1 MKIKGSGKIVGGLA
15 LAASF
20 ALTGVVG
27 VAQQQQQPSPQGD
40 GQGRAERQWGR
51 DGGEGRRG
59 GGRRDRVGPFGGRM
73 AERLNLTESQLEQMR
88 QIEERY
94 RATFKAQHDRR
105 DGSERRD
112 RLDPFAGGA
121 FDEGAVRAAAQARA
135 TAQVEREVAQARMM
149 HEMYN
154 VLTAEQ
160 KAQLETIRQQ
170 REERGREFRTRRGA
184 RQGQQQLQ

>member
-27 VAQQQQQPSPQGD
+27 VAQQQQPSPQGD
-40 GQGRAERQWGR
+40 GQGRAERSWGR
-51 DGGEGRRG
+51 EGGEGRRG

-73 AERLNLTESQLEQMR
+73 AERLNLTDAQLEQMR
-88 QIEERY
+88 LIEERY
-94 RATFKAQHDRR
+94 RATFDARR
-105 DGSERRD
+105 ERRGGD
-112 RLDPFAGGA
+112 EGRGRVDPFAGGA
-121 FDEGAVRAAAQARA
+121 FDESAVRAAAQARA
-135 TAQVEREVAQARMM
+135 DAQVEREVAQARMM

-160 KAQLETIRQQ
+160 KAQLETVRRQ
-170 REERGREFRTRRGA
+170 REERGREFRTRRGD
-184 RQGQQQLQ
+184 RQGQPQLQ

>member
-1 MKIKGSGKIVGGLA
+1 MKIKRSGKIVGGLA

-27 VAQQQQQPSPQGD
+27 VAQQQQPAQGD
-40 GQGRAERQWGR
+40 GQGRAERPWGQE
-51 DGGEGRRG
+51 GGKGRRG

-73 AERLNLTESQLEQMR
+73 AERLNLTEAQLEQMR

-94 RATFKAQHDRR
+94 RATFNAQR
-105 DGSERRD
+105 ERRGGD
-112 RLDPFAGGA
+112 ERRGSDPFAGGA
-121 FDEGAVRAAAQARA
+121 FDESAVRAAARARA
-135 TAQVEREVAQARMM
+135 DAQVEREVAQARMM

-154 VLTAEQ
+154 VLTPEQ
-160 KAQLETIRQQ
+160 KAQLETVRQQ